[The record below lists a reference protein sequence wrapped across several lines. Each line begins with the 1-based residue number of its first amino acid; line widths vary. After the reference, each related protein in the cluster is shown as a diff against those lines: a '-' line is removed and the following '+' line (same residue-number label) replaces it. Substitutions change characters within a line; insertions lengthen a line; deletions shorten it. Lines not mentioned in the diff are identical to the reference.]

1 VSIFVVRP
9 KGLKVIFII
18 VFIYVGTFYCIYNNR
33 IINFCIVC
41 CCYCSFRLTGLLVD
55 DGFLFLL
62 NIISDIIASHLKHV
76 AVAENQFTN

>member
-1 VSIFVVRP
+1 
-9 KGLKVIFII
+9 
-18 VFIYVGTFYCIYNNR
+18 
-33 IINFCIVC
+33 VC
-41 CCYCSFRLTGLLVD
+41 CCYCSFRLTGFLID